1 MSHQYGR
8 RELPITFIPT
18 GGETISVIPTFY
30 GCVFL
35 NLFKSYEYEV
45 KSFGVKVKMEK
56 KRAANLQF
64 ALWIAVYLQCVK
76 SGR

>member
-1 MSHQYGR
+1 M
-8 RELPITFIPT
+8 
-18 GGETISVIPTFY
+18 IPTFY